1 MVDSTFAHNQFTLRP
16 FRGDSDFEAMAQVQF
31 ALRDAEQMEMVQD
44 ATEKENTF
52 KHTANFDIS
61 KDLILAEH
69 NGKVIG
75 YSRCFWELGSKGGG
89 IVMFL
94 PVYTHPESPQTV
106 DQALFDW
113 GYRRLQEIF
122 KAMPEKR
129 TAELR
134 AFAWEHHTK
143 RHKLFE
149 ANGLKPIRHYHN
161 MRRDLLNEP
170 IPERPL
176 PMGITVWPAL
186 PADYRKI
193 WDASVIASDDE
204 WGSTIPAEDDFIR
217 WQGNTEFQPFL
228 WQIGWFGDQPVGMVT
243 NYLNLAENGY
253 YKRYR
258 GYTEGIWVLPKFRK
272 QGLASALIAKSLMMF
287 KSMNMH
293 ETALGVDSE
302 NPSGALGLYEGLG
315 YKAYGKTSEYS
326 KPFSI

>member
-1 MVDSTFAHNQFTLRP
+1 MVNSTFAHNQFTLRP
-16 FRGDSDFEAMAQVQF
+16 FSGDSDFEAMAQVQF

-75 YSRCFWELGSKGGG
+75 YSRCFWELGSKDDG

-94 PVYTHPESPQTV
+94 PVYTHPESPQTI

-113 GYRRLQEIF
+113 GYRRLQEIY

-217 WQGNTEFQPFL
+217 WQGNTEFLPFL

-243 NYLNLAENGY
+243 NYLNLAENVY

>member
-1 MVDSTFAHNQFTLRP
+1 MVNSTFAHNQFTLQP
-16 FRGDSDFEAMAQVQF
+16 FSGDSDFEAMAQVQF

-75 YSRCFWELGSKGGG
+75 YSRCFWELGSKDDG

-113 GYRRLQEIF
+113 GYQRLQEIY
-122 KAMPEKR
+122 KLMPVKSP
-129 TAELR
+129 AELR
-134 AFAWEHHTK
+134 AFALDKHIK
-143 RHKLFE
+143 RHQLLE
-149 ANGLKPIRHYHN
+149 ANNLKPIRYYHN

-176 PMGITVWPAL
+176 PMGITVRPVL

-193 WDASVIASDDE
+193 WDASVVASADE
-204 WGSTIPAEDDFIR
+204 WGSTIPVEEDFVR
-217 WQGNTEFQPFL
+217 WQGETEFQPFL
-228 WQIGWFGDQPVGMVT
+228 WQIGWFGGQPVGMVT
-243 NYLNLAENGY
+243 NYLNLAENEY

-287 KSMNMH
+287 KAMNMH

>member
-1 MVDSTFAHNQFTLRP
+1 MS
-16 FRGDSDFEAMAQVQF
+16 QVEF
-31 ALRDAEQMEMVQD
+31 ALREAGQMEMIVD
-44 ATEKENTF
+44 ASEIKNNLS
-52 KHTANFDIS
+52 HSSNFDLS
-61 KDLILAEH
+61 KDLILAELK
-69 NGKVIG
+69 GEVIG
-75 YSRCFWELGSKGGG
+75 FCRCFWELGSKDTG

-94 PVYTHPESPQTV
+94 PVYTRPESPQTV

-113 GYRRLQEIF
+113 GYQRLQEIY
-122 KAMPEKR
+122 KAMPVKSP
-129 TAELR
+129 AELR
-134 AFAWEHHTK
+134 AFALDKHIK
-143 RHKLFE
+143 RHQLLE
-149 ANGLKPIRHYHN
+149 ANNLKPIRYYHN

-204 WGSTIPAEDDFIR
+204 WGSTIPVEDDFIR

-243 NYLNLAENGY
+243 NYVNLSENEY
-253 YKRYR
+253 FRRHR
-258 GYTEGIWVLPKFRK
+258 GYTEGIWVLPEFRK
-272 QGLASALIAKSLMMF
+272 QGLASALIARSLTMF
-287 KSMNMH
+287 KAMNMH